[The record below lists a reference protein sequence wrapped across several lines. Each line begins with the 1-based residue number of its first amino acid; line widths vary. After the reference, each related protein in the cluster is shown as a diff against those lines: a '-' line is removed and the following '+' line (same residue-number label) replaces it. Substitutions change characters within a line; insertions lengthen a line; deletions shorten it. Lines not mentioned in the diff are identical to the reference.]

1 MQGRHLLLGALHS
14 LAGAADLLLSCTR
27 LRQGGR
33 ARVQGPGRRAGPAP
47 RVQGAAALGCHLQAR
62 ASARSARLPRAQD
75 RAARWGLGAAAPW
88 ARFCSPRHD
97 PVCAWPAGAAATR
110 CGWQCCLCLQL
121 GMVPKTWAAP
131 LCSCEGRKAAVA
143 YAHVPLGAPH
153 PHARAP

>member
-62 ASARSARLPRAQD
+62 ASARSARLPRAHD
-75 RAARWGLGAAAPW
+75 GPSGSVGARSCRSLGPLLQPAP
-88 ARFCSPRHD
+88 
-97 PVCAWPAGAAATR
+97 
-110 CGWQCCLCLQL
+110 
-121 GMVPKTWAAP
+121 
-131 LCSCEGRKAAVA
+131 
-143 YAHVPLGAPH
+143 
-153 PHARAP
+153 